1 MGKFS
6 LETPASGIAKK
17 GIEKLPEAS
26 VVVSPF
32 VISCASEPVLG
43 FLQ

>member
-1 MGKFS
+1 MGIFF

-17 GIEKLPEAS
+17 GIEKLPEVS
-26 VVVSPF
+26 VVVSPSM
-32 VISCASEPVLG
+32 IYCASEYVLG